1 MSIERIGAILPTD
14 DLPGTVALLTALF
27 GVAPTFVDGDR
38 WAQFD
43 VGPSRIMVAG
53 SDREGDAAAL
63 SVKVAD
69 LDAAVA
75 ALRGAGVAL
84 ADPVTG
90 PHERRAALEATPGT
104 PWSVVLYEPHDSAK
118 ISGR

>member
-1 MSIERIGAILPTD
+1 MSIERIGTILPTD
-14 DLPGTVALLTALF
+14 DLPATVALLTALF
-27 GVAPTFVDGDR
+27 GGPPTFVDGER

-69 LDAAVA
+69 LDATVT
-75 ALRGAGVAL
+75 ALRGAGIAL
-84 ADPVTG
+84 ADPVAG
-90 PHERRAALEATPGT
+90 PHERRAALDATPGT
-104 PWSVVLYEPHDSAK
+104 PWSVVLYEPYDCAK
-118 ISGR
+118 ISS

>member
-1 MSIERIGAILPTD
+1 MSIERIGTILPTD
-14 DLPGTVALLTALF
+14 DLSATVALLSALF
-27 GVAPTFVDGDR
+27 GGPPTFVDGDR

-43 VGPSRIMVAG
+43 VGPARVMVAG
-53 SDREGDAAAL
+53 KDREGDAAAL

-118 ISGR
+118 ISG